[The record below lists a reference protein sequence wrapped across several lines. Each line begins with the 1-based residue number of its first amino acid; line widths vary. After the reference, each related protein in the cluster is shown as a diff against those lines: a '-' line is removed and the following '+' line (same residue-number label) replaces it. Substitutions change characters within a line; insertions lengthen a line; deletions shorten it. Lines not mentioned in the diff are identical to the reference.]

1 MNGFL
6 KAKIEALRMSDA
18 GTARGAARQSGW
30 NGALAAVINLLAG
43 DYRML
48 SADEFE
54 ELALMGMTKDQTL
67 RLGEEAAAR
76 FLKHARAL
84 AELTGLGDVRA
95 LLVLNS
101 ELEKLRAGVREH
113 RDARGDDRCWQD
125 DHALYRLLPE
135 GFRPPAVDSFVELE
149 RCKQFIACRQHPA
162 TEYVSPQRRIET
174 LERFVKGLRRG
185 DCWCEAGIDNPMMQG
200 QHSALCQEIQAA
212 GLAIVGP
219 YEKKESR

>member
-1 MNGFL
+1 MNAFL

-18 GTARGAARQSGW
+18 GTDRGAARQGGW
-30 NGALAAVINLLAG
+30 NGALAAVLELLAG

-67 RLGEEAAAR
+67 RLGEGAAAR
-76 FLKHARAL
+76 MLQHARAL
-84 AELTGLGDVRA
+84 GAATGLGDVRA

-101 ELEKLRAGVREH
+101 EVEKLRAGIREH

-125 DHALYRLLPE
+125 DHALYRILPE
-135 GFRPPAVDSFVELE
+135 GFRPPAVDSYVELE
-149 RCKQFIACRQHPA
+149 RCKQYIACRQHPS

-174 LERFVKGLRRG
+174 LERLLRSLRRG
-185 DCWCEAGIDNPMMQG
+185 DCWCEAGIDNPMMRG
-200 QHSALCQEIQAA
+200 EHSALCQEIQAA
-212 GLAIVGP
+212 GFRL
-219 YEKKESR
+219 